1 MKSSP
6 TSATGLWTLLPDCSS
21 SGRILLVF
29 DPFLIDFVISPC
41 DFRALFFNSL
51 MELRVFSAYEEAA
64 RLARF
69 LRLRRPSFAV
79 ALSNDI
85 LEDRQLR

>member
-6 TSATGLWTLLPDCSS
+6 TSATGLWTLLPYCSS
-21 SGRILLVF
+21 SLRTLPVF
-29 DPFLIDFVISPC
+29 ELFLTDFAISPC

-51 MELRVFSAYEEAA
+51 MDLRVLSVYEEAA

-69 LRLRRPSFAV
+69 LRMRRPSFV
-79 ALSNDI
+79 LALSNDI